1 MKFVAIILVALNIF
15 LTTIPC
21 DDVNT
26 FDLTQIEFNENHSS
40 NDLQHGV
47 DFCTP
52 FCSCNCCST
61 IVINPTDDQYT
72 SNIEL
77 FYPSLNTNYDT
88 LFTSN
93 LLSQVFQPPQV

>member
-1 MKFVAIILVALNIF
+1 MKFVAIILVVLNIF

-26 FDLTQIEFNENHSS
+26 FDANQIEITAGHSDS
-40 NDLQHGV
+40 DTDKDL
-47 DFCTP
+47 DLCTP

-61 IVINPTDDQYT
+61 IVINPTDNQYT
-72 SNIEL
+72 SNIEF
-77 FYPSLNTNYDT
+77 FYPSLNTNYDA